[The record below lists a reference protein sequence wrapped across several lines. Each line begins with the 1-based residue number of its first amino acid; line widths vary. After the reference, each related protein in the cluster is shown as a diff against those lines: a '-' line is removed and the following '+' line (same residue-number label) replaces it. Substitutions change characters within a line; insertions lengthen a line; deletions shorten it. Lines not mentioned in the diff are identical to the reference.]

1 MAHAWEATGRSVPRK
16 RCGEE
21 SPDSIGQGVP
31 WLTRERRC
39 QNDVDGKC
47 HREYTAMCRKARGKG
62 EKVVQETTGLSR
74 KRRRMANPVRSK
86 IE

>member
-1 MAHAWEATGRSVPRK
+1 
-16 RCGEE
+16 
-21 SPDSIGQGVP
+21 
-31 WLTRERRC
+31 
-39 QNDVDGKC
+39 
-47 HREYTAMCRKARGKG
+47 MCRKARGKG